1 MQSQDHRSLI
11 DQVLEARTEREIDAA
26 EEAADKWLDSNPS
39 DLQVVIARERLAE
52 KRHKLR
58 DPRRKVR
65 RVSLVTSTTALV
77 LVGLLSFA
85 LTGSWLLAAVIG
97 VVAGIDVACWVR
109 DAGTLLTS
117 GIDSDA

>member
-26 EEAADKWLDSNPS
+26 EEAADEWLDRNPS
-39 DLQVVIARERLAE
+39 DLQVVIACERLAE